1 MSKFTEERDGRG
13 TQEWSE
19 HTYNICVGCEHS
31 CLYCYAKPRA
41 AWTKAELR
49 EPGAWAKQQLNP
61 NRSRLGA
68 EVGPKGV
75 VMFPTSHDI
84 TPNFLEQSLTTILNL
99 LRNNKV
105 LIVSKPHLSVI
116 KVLCKELKHAKDDIM
131 FRFTICSLNQDLC
144 SFWEPG
150 APRITERLQCL
161 RYAFDR
167 GWATSISA
175 EPMLDDLEGTLAL
188 VDRVDPMVSDTIWL
202 GKMGPIQWQ
211 YNAHVPGFVEAG
223 KRIKVL
229 QTDENIL
236 KLVSAL
242 AGRKKI
248 RWKDS
253 IKAVLVAQEELT
265 RSAA

>member
-13 TQEWSE
+13 TLEWSDRS
-19 HTYNICVGCEHS
+19 YNICVGCEHA
-31 CLYCYAKPRA
+31 CLYCYAKSQA
-41 AWTKAELR
+41 AWTKAGLR
-49 EPGAWAKQQLNP
+49 KPGAWAKQELNP
-61 NRSRLGA
+61 NRPRLGS
-68 EVGPKGV
+68 EIGPVGV

-84 TPNFLEQSLTTILNL
+84 TPNFLNESLTTILNL

-116 KVLCKELKHAKDDIM
+116 KVLCKELKHAKNDVM
-131 FRFTICSLNQDLC
+131 FRFTIGSLNQDLC

-161 RYAFDR
+161 RYAFDQ
-167 GWATSISA
+167 GYATSVSA

-188 VDRVDPMVSDTIWL
+188 VDRVDPWTSDTIWL
-202 GKMGPIQWQ
+202 GKMGPIQWE
-211 YNAHVPGFVEAG
+211 YNSHVPGFVAAG
-223 KRIKVL
+223 NRIKSL

-253 IKAVLVAQEELT
+253 IKKVLANNGN
-265 RSAA
+265 SAP